1 VFPLLFNVTGRLCLV
16 VGGGKVGRRKA
27 AGLVRAGAHV
37 RLVCLEERPGHEAT
51 PGLEW
56 RTASYDSAHL
66 KGVALAFAAATPEVN
81 RAVVADARAR
91 GVWVNSS
98 TEPAAGDFTVPAT
111 VRHGDFV
118 VAVGTGGAAPAL
130 AREVR
135 RRLEAEFDATF
146 GQWVARLAELRPL
159 VLEQVADPAARHAL
173 FDRLAAWHWLE
184 RLRREGADAVRAAMV
199 AEVRALA
206 KAERP
211 PL

>member
-1 VFPLLFNVTGRLCLV
+1 MFPLLLNVTGRLCLV

-27 AGLVRAGAHV
+27 AGLLHAGARV
-37 RLVCLEERPGHEAT
+37 RLVCLEERPAGE
-51 PGLEW
+51 PSPDLEW
-56 RTASYDSAHL
+56 LTGPYRPAHL
-66 KGVALAFAAATPEVN
+66 DGVALAFAAAPPEVN

-118 VAVGTGGAAPAL
+118 LAVGTGGAAPAL

-135 RRLEAEFDATF
+135 RRLEAEFDDTF
-146 GQWVARLAELRPL
+146 GRWVALLAELRPVIL
-159 VLEQVADPAARHAL
+159 AEVADRAARHAL
-173 FDRLAAWHWLE
+173 FDRLAGWDWLE
-184 RLRREGADAVRAAMV
+184 RLRREGTDAVRAAMA
-199 AEVRALA
+199 AEVQALA
-206 KAERP
+206 KAARP